1 MPIALRNIE
10 IPDGTRQLDVT
21 ASSQHT
27 SFAFRGDNWTAC
39 VEGIGHQW
47 AWRVLVFRDEVKPMD
62 GEVGVNV
69 PIAFTGGN
77 TNQRS
82 TALANIVDSLA
93 EILADPPG
101 EDQDDIP
108 KWLEDPIPLPHL
120 PEGVKLSRS
129 EERVYRVIRQML
141 GEDNHD
147 EWRPI
152 STTNLARITEYAPG
166 TVSLATR
173 ALCDIGLLERDIR
186 KGRATRFRLAVYE
199 ILDWVPVNE
208 S

>member
-1 MPIALRNIE
+1 MSIVLKNIE
-10 IPDGTRQLDVT
+10 IPDGTRHLDVSAGDRHVSIAMRGDTWT
-21 ASSQHT
+21 ASVNGWEYH
-27 SFAFRGDNWTAC
+27 
-39 VEGIGHQW
+39 W
-47 AWRVLVFRDEVKPMD
+47 AWRVLVFRDELQPMD

-69 PIAFTGGN
+69 PIAFTGGD

-82 TALANIVDSLA
+82 TALASAAVSLGM
-93 EILADPPG
+93 ILDDPPG
-101 EDQDDIP
+101 EDTDDIP
-108 KWLEDPIPLPHL
+108 AWLEDPIPLPHL

-173 ALCDIGLLERDIR
+173 ALCEVGLLERVIR
-186 KGRATRFRLAVYE
+186 KGRATRFRLAE
-199 ILDWVPVNE
+199 ATDA

>member
-1 MPIALRNIE
+1 MSIVLKNIE
-10 IPDGTRQLDVT
+10 IPDGTRHLDVSAGDRHVSIAMRGDTWT
-21 ASSQHT
+21 ASVNGWEYH
-27 SFAFRGDNWTAC
+27 
-39 VEGIGHQW
+39 W
-47 AWRVLVFRDEVKPMD
+47 AWRVLVFRDELQPMD

-69 PIAFTGGN
+69 PIAFTGGD

-82 TALANIVDSLA
+82 TALASAAVSLGM
-93 EILADPPG
+93 ILDDLPG

-108 KWLEDPIPLPHL
+108 AWLEDPIPLPHL

-173 ALCDIGLLERDIR
+173 ALVEVGLLERDIR
-186 KGRATRFRLAVYE
+186 KGRATRFRLAE
-199 ILDWVPVNE
+199 STNE